1 MVQKGR
7 FINPYGNSFEI
18 TVNPQT
24 SQTYK
29 FKSVSGVCG
38 TGVGVGEFAVTVKEG
53 IEVKSTER
61 KKYCLGDTLRANFV
75 SNKTLIKGTPIKG
88 VIKLSGYPDTNV
100 ELSGWLSKMA

>member
-1 MVQKGR
+1 LNVGVTGASPILYELSDGTKGR

-61 KKYCLGDTLRANFV
+61 K
-75 SNKTLIKGTPIKG
+75 I
-88 VIKLSGYPDTNV
+88 LSWRYTK
-100 ELSGWLSKMA
+100 S